1 MSREQL
7 RARYVT
13 VSADVELNNDDRWST
28 RLDEEYDTVEID
40 RKQECLED
48 DTIKAELVDAYISV
62 SPVARRS
69 CAYKQPYLLISRL
82 NLQEY

>member
-7 RARYVT
+7 QARCVT
-13 VSADVELNNDDRWST
+13 VSADVELNNDDSWST

-40 RKQECLED
+40 REQECFED
-48 DTIKAELVDAYISV
+48 NTIKAELVDAYISV
-62 SPVARRS
+62 SPVARKS
-69 CAYKQPYLLISRL
+69 AYKQPYLLISRL